1 MRQAGILAAA
11 GLVALHKGPARLP
24 EDHENSGR
32 LARALAELP
41 GVELDLATVRTNIV
55 IFRLTP
61 RFFGGVSPEGGLT
74 AAFLAHLKE
83 RGVLGSTVSRDQVRL
98 VTHRD
103 VGRAEVDQAI
113 ESIRGLVRLAA

>member
-1 MRQAGILAAA
+1 
-11 GLVALHKGPARLP
+11 LP
-24 EDHENSGR
+24 EDHENAGR

-61 RFFGGVSPEGGLT
+61 RFFGGIAPEGGPEGGLT
-74 AAFLAHLKE
+74 AAFLGLLKE
-83 RGVLGSTVSRDQVRL
+83 TGVLGSTVSRDQVRL

-103 VGRAEVDQAI
+103 VNRAQVDQAV
-113 ESIRGLVRLAA
+113 ERIRGLARVAASA